1 VSDIAEKFT
10 NGNLVNFGEGNG
22 FKKSSTAVVEKHSRE
37 SQQMAMAEFCATFD
51 ELDINSVEDE
61 VRLIRKGRRRLS
73 VESLSEKVQKAWDNS

>member
-1 VSDIAEKFT
+1 
-10 NGNLVNFGEGNG
+10 
-22 FKKSSTAVVEKHSRE
+22 
-37 SQQMAMAEFCATFD
+37 MAMAEFCATFD